1 MRDNKINK
9 IHSVAAIIP
18 AAGFGTRMGADIPK
32 QFLELAG
39 VPVLVRTLRVFL
51 AHPAIHIIM
60 LVLPPEQLQSGKEQL
75 LPFLTPEQR
84 EKILYTAGGETRQ
97 HSVRNGMKALPA
109 SVERIFVHDG
119 ARPLVSA
126 EIIDRC
132 LAGIEEHGAV
142 IAAVPVK
149 DTLKEVE
156 EVEGGIEIIGTVDRS
171 QLWQAQT
178 PQAMDLHLLERAY
191 EYAEATEFIGTDESS
206 LLEHAG
212 VSVSV
217 VMGSEEN
224 IKITRSED
232 LRIAAT
238 LLREN
243 QEGETAMRIG
253 HGFDAHRLVEGRKL
267 ILGGVD
273 IPYELGLAGHSDADV
288 LVHAL
293 MDALLGALGA
303 GDIGRH
309 FPDTDEQYRGADS
322 LKLLERVMELVA
334 ARKMR
339 LVNADI
345 TVVCQQPKLAPH
357 LATMQGNL
365 AAVCGASPEQI
376 NIKATTTEKMGYTG
390 RGEGITA
397 HAVVL
402 LTRAA

>member
-1 MRDNKINK
+1 MPDKK
-9 IHSVAAIIP
+9 TPTVAAIIP
-18 AAGFGTRMGADIPK
+18 AAGFGTRMGAAVPK
-32 QFLELAG
+32 QFIHLVGE
-39 VPVLVRTLRVFL
+39 PILVRTLRVFL
-51 AHPAIHIIM
+51 AHPDIQLIL
-60 LVLPPEQLQSGKEQL
+60 LVLPPEHLQSGKEHV
-75 LPFLTPEQR
+75 LPFLTPEQQ

-97 HSVRNGMKALPA
+97 HSVRNGMEALPA

-119 ARPLVSA
+119 ARPLVNA
-126 EIIDRC
+126 EIINRC
-132 LAGIEEHGAV
+132 LTGIEEHGAV

-156 EVEGGIEIIGTVDRS
+156 HEEIIGTVDRS

-178 PQAMDLHLLERAY
+178 PQAMDRHLLERAY
-191 EYAEATEFIGTDESS
+191 EYADATEFVGTDEAS

-212 VSVSV
+212 VAVNV
-217 VMGSEEN
+217 VMGNEEN
-224 IKITRSED
+224 IKITRPED
-232 LRIAAT
+232 LKIAAA
-238 LLREN
+238 LLRDD
-243 QEGETAMRIG
+243 QEGESAMRIG

-267 ILGGVD
+267 ILGGVE

-322 LKLLERVMELVA
+322 LMLLERVMELV
-334 ARKMR
+334 KEKEMR

-345 TVVCQQPKLAPH
+345 TVVCQRPKLAH
-357 LATMQGNL
+357 YLESMRKNL
-365 AAVCGASPEQI
+365 AAVCGASAEQI
-376 NIKATTTEKMGYTG
+376 NIKATTTEEMGYTG

-402 LTRAA
+402 LDKA

>member
-1 MRDNKINK
+1 MKEGK
-9 IHSVAAIIP
+9 STTAAIIP

-39 VPVLVRTLRVFL
+39 EPVFVRTLRVFL
-51 AHPAIHIIM
+51 AHPEIHIIV

-75 LPFLTPEQR
+75 LPFLTQEQQG
-84 EKILYTAGGETRQ
+84 KMLYTTGGEARQ
-97 HSVRNGMKALPA
+97 HSVQNGMKALPD
-109 SVERIFVHDG
+109 SIERIFVHDG

-132 LAGIEEHGAV
+132 LAGVEEHGAV

-156 EVEGGIEIIGTVDRS
+156 DGTEIIGTVDRS
-171 QLWQAQT
+171 QLWHAQT

-191 EYAEATEFIGTDESS
+191 EYAAATEFIGTDEAS

-224 IKITRSED
+224 IKITRPED

-322 LKLLERVMELVA
+322 LKLLERVMGLV
-334 ARKMR
+334 RTKKMH
-339 LVNADI
+339 LGNADI

-357 LATMQGNL
+357 LVTMQSNL
-365 AAVCGASPEQI
+365 AAICETTPEQI
-376 NIKATTTEKMGYTG
+376 NIKATTTEEMGYTG

-402 LTRAA
+402 LTETV

>member
-1 MRDNKINK
+1 MNEHDIPP
-9 IHSVAAIIP
+9 IIAAIIP
-18 AAGFGTRMGADIPK
+18 AAGFGTRMGAAIPK

-39 VPVLVRTLRVFL
+39 EPVFVRTLRVFL
-51 AHPAIHIIM
+51 AHPEIHIIV

-75 LPFLTPEQR
+75 LPFLTQEQQG
-84 EKILYTAGGETRQ
+84 KMLYTTGGEARQ
-97 HSVRNGMKALPA
+97 HSVQNGMKALPD
-109 SVERIFVHDG
+109 SIERIFVHDG

-132 LAGIEEHGAV
+132 LAGVEEHGAV

-156 EVEGGIEIIGTVDRS
+156 DGTEIIGTVDRS
-171 QLWQAQT
+171 QLWHAQT

-191 EYAEATEFIGTDESS
+191 EYAAATEFIGTDEAS

-224 IKITRSED
+224 IKITRPED

-273 IPYELGLAGHSDADV
+273 IPSQLGLAGHSDADV

-322 LKLLERVMELVA
+322 LKLLERVMALVKA
-334 ARKMR
+334 KKMR

-345 TVVCQQPKLAPH
+345 TVVCQQP
-357 LATMQGNL
+357 
-365 AAVCGASPEQI
+365 
-376 NIKATTTEKMGYTG
+376 
-390 RGEGITA
+390 
-397 HAVVL
+397 
-402 LTRAA
+402 

>member
-1 MRDNKINK
+1 MPET
-9 IHSVAAIIP
+9 STCTTAAIIP

-39 VPVLVRTLRVFL
+39 EPLLVRTLRVFL
-51 AHPAIHIIM
+51 AHPALHLIM
-60 LVLPPEQLQSGKEQL
+60 LVLPPKHLQSGKEQL
-75 LPFLTPEQR
+75 LPFLTPEQQ

-97 HSVRNGMKALPA
+97 HSVQNGVQALPA
-109 SVERIFVHDG
+109 SIERIFVHDG

-156 EVEGGIEIIGTVDRS
+156 DGTEIIGTVDRS
-171 QLWQAQT
+171 LLWQAQT

-191 EYAEATEFIGTDESS
+191 EYAAATGFIGTDEAS

-224 IKITRSED
+224 IKITRPKD
-232 LRIAAT
+232 LRIAAAF
-238 LLREN
+238 L
-243 QEGETAMRIG
+243 QEDRKKGETMRIG
-253 HGFDAHRLVEGRKL
+253 HGFDAHRLGEGRKL
-267 ILGGVD
+267 ILGGVE
-273 IPYELGLAGHSDADV
+273 IPSPLGLIGHSDADV

-293 MDALLGALGA
+293 LDALLGALGE
-303 GDIGRH
+303 GDIGQH
-309 FPDTDEQYRGADS
+309 FPDTDEQYQGADS
-322 LKLLERVMELVA
+322 LKLLERVMELVH

-339 LVNADI
+339 LSNADI
-345 TVVCQQPKLAPH
+345 TVVCQQPRLAPY
-357 LATMQGNL
+357 L
-365 AAVCGASPEQI
+365 AAMQANLKAACQTKEM
-376 NIKATTTEKMGYTG
+376 NIKATTTEEMGYTG
-390 RGEGITA
+390 RGEGIAT

-402 LTRAA
+402 LTKAA